1 LVRYVLFTTV
11 LSVFSPFN
19 CLLLGSMIQSLIVAV
34 AEDGAIGQNNSLPWH
49 LPDDLKFFKRTTL
62 GKPVLMGRKTFQS
75 LGKPL
80 PGRLNVV
87 LSSDIALQ
95 VPDGVLLFQDVA
107 TALLH
112 IENTGAEEVFIIGG
126 GNIFNQ
132 TIQNADKLYI
142 TKVHTTIPDADT
154 FFAPIDHTHWKLV
167 WEEPHTSD
175 EKHLFSFTF
184 QLYEAIQL

>member
-1 LVRYVLFTTV
+1 MVHCTWVYQHYRHFLHFTV
-11 LSVFSPFN
+11 YFW
-19 CLLLGSMIQSLIVAV
+19 GDMIQSLIVAV
-34 AEDGAIGQNNSLPWH
+34 AEDGAIGKDNNLPWH

-87 LSSDIALQ
+87 LSSDPAFQ

-132 TIQNADKLYI
+132 TILNADKLYV
-142 TKVHTTIPDADT
+142 TKVHTTIPEADT
-154 FFAPIDHTHWKLV
+154 FFASIDHTHWKLV
-167 WEEPHTSD
+167 WEEPHGSD